1 MILKLIHTLIKC
13 LREKLTVFKEA
24 PAPKEEAKAE
34 ESIVSGRGSEIYE
47 AVLKGNR
54 SGIAALT
61 RKALED
67 GMEAD
72 AILNDCLMPGINR
85 VGELFDS
92 GRYFLPQ
99 LISGAEAMKLSIGIL
114 EPYLLKDNNR
124 EKLPVVVL
132 ATVKGDIHDIGKNL
146 VALMLKNYGYR
157 VIDLGKD
164 VSKERIVEAAAEE
177 GAQFIALSALMTTTM
192 MRMKDVVELV
202 KEKQLN
208 VKVIIGGAVITQSF
222 ADEIGADGY
231 SKDAADAVKLVQKL
245 CKNA

>member
-1 MILKLIHTLIKC
+1 MNHVSKNQTDLSVPHAEQEMKTSD
-13 LREKLTVFKEA
+13 VFQC
-24 PAPKEEAKAE
+24 
-34 ESIVSGRGSEIYE
+34 
-47 AVLKGNR
+47 VLKGNKKA
-54 SGIAALT
+54 ILKEVKAAL
-61 RKALED
+61 LE
-67 GMEAD
+67 GKEPGTIINEELIPAINEVGRLFEAQT
-72 AILNDCLMPGINR
+72 
-85 VGELFDS
+85 
-92 GRYFLPQ
+92 YFLPQ
-99 LISGAEAMKLSIGIL
+99 LISSAETMKTAIEYL
-114 EPYLLKDNNR
+114 EPMLSTDHDAPQKATI
-124 EKLPVVVL
+124 VI
-132 ATVKGDIHDIGKNL
+132 ATVEGDIHDIGKNL

-164 VSKERIVEAAAEE
+164 VSKERIVEAAEEE

-222 ADEIGADGY
+222 ADEIDADGY